1 MDAMTA
7 LVLCVRILSGVEVF
21 GSGDV
26 RLSLTD
32 VGSADEEQMFVMQI

>member
-7 LVLCVRILSGVEVF
+7 LVLCVRILSGVF